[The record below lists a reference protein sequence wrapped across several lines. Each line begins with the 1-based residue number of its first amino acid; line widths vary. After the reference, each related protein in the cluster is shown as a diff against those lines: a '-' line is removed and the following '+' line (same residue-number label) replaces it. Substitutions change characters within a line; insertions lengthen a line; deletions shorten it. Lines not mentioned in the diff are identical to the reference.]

1 MSMEWR
7 DVLAEF
13 FKYLRSPKD
22 DVVGAITEGIS
33 KISYQ
38 LISGCKR
45 FSGAQPV
52 LKFLKDHRANDPGN
66 CLLAFPKLQH
76 GHENDQ

>member
-1 MSMEWR
+1 MTLQQAFNCILLWNLWMSMEWR

-33 KISYQ
+33 KISDQ

-45 FSGAQPV
+45 FSGA
-52 LKFLKDHRANDPGN
+52 
-66 CLLAFPKLQH
+66 
-76 GHENDQ
+76 